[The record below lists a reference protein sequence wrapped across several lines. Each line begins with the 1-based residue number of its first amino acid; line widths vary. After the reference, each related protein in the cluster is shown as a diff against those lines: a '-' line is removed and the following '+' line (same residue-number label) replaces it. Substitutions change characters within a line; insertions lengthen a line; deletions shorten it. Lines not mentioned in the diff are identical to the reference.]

1 MVRGRTG
8 SIPGWAEPGKAWGTG
23 RGQAQS
29 KDWKEGRLV
38 SLALHPVTQCWVP
51 GKGSSQEMV
60 VDDPVVMPCSPFSC
74 TPTLLSASAFIIAM
88 LLASLNSCCNPW
100 IYLLFTGHLFH
111 ELVQRFLCCSSRY
124 LKGTRPGETSV
135 SKKSNSSTFVLS
147 RHSSSQ
153 RSCSQPST
161 V

>member
-1 MVRGRTG
+1 
-8 SIPGWAEPGKAWGTG
+8 
-23 RGQAQS
+23 
-29 KDWKEGRLV
+29 
-38 SLALHPVTQCWVP
+38 
-51 GKGSSQEMV
+51 
-60 VDDPVVMPCSPFSC
+60 
-74 TPTLLSASAFIIAM
+74 M

-111 ELVQRFLCCSSRY
+111 ELVQRFLCCSSSY
-124 LKGTRPGETSV
+124 LKGNRPGETSV
-135 SKKSNSSTFVLS
+135 SKKSNSSSFVLS